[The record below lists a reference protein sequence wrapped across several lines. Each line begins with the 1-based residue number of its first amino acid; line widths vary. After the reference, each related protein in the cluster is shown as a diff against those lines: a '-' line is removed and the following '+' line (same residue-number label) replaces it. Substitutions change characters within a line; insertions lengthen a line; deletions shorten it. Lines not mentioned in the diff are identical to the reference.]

1 MSRTFVRSLVLAVLV
16 LAFLAIIG
24 SKVLGD
30 LAPGG
35 GPALGP
41 VTLFDLLFYVFAAV
55 AVAGALAVAFSRNIL
70 YSGIGLLA
78 ALLGAGSLYV
88 FLSADF
94 LAVTQ
99 LLVYIGGVL
108 VLILFAVM
116 LTNRISEVNVS
127 NNSLGLASGVALL
140 VTTALVLIFVA
151 VAAPFV
157 TREVPEL
164 APTTAQIGDAFLSRW
179 LLPFE
184 LASLILLATLVG
196 AVVIARKELKEDG
209 SSLSAQ

>member
-1 MSRTFVRSLVLAVLV
+1 MRRKIFGLVVLALIVLV
-16 LAFLAIIG
+16 FLG
-24 SKVLGD
+24 VLGAHVTGD
-30 LAPGG
+30 LAPGTSE
-35 GPALGP
+35 LGP
-41 VTLFDLLFYVFAAV
+41 VTLFDLLFYVFAAA
-55 AVAGALAVAFSRNIL
+55 AVLGACGVAFSRNIL
-70 YSGIGLLA
+70 YSGIGLLG

-127 NNSLGLASGVALL
+127 NKSLGLAGGVALL
-140 VTTALVLIFVA
+140 VATSLLLIFVA

-157 TREVPEL
+157 TRSVPDL
-164 APTTAQIGDAFLSRW
+164 APTTREIGDAFLSRW

-196 AVVIARKELKEDG
+196 AVVIARKELKEEG
-209 SSLSAQ
+209 PQMSA